1 MLIAI
6 VAFLVGLAI
15 LVWSANVFIYTTPQK
30 LDQKIV
36 VNKIE

>member
-15 LVWSANVFIYTTPQK
+15 LVWSANVIIDGATDLTVT
-30 LDQKIV
+30 LMR
-36 VNKIE
+36 

>member
-15 LVWSANVFIYTTPQK
+15 LVWSANVFIDGATDLTVT
-30 LDQKIV
+30 LMR
-36 VNKIE
+36 